1 MAEENLAA
9 KAHAKILNAWAMY
22 DWANSAFATVV
33 LTALLPVYYQS
44 VAGAGL
50 RPGLATAYWGYT
62 NSAALL
68 VAALLGP
75 LLGALAD
82 LRGTKKRYLAGFAA
96 LGISGTGLLVFAGQ
110 GQWLLASLFFILGNV
125 GFATANVFYD
135 ALLPHI
141 ATRDELDRVSAR
153 GFALGYLGGGLLLAA
168 CAAALYFAAPERVPA
183 VMRLCFL
190 AVAAWWAVFAI
201 PLLRH
206 VPEAPA
212 TATAAERARPPLR
225 VAFNRMGGTF
235 NEVRKY
241 RQVLLFLVALWLY
254 TDAIGTITK
263 MAVIVGAEIGIGQT
277 ALVGTILAIQFVA
290 APFSL
295 GFGRL
300 AEKVGPKRAILLGLV
315 VYAGVTVGA
324 LFMRTSLHFFLLGM
338 AIATAQG
345 GTQAMTRSLGARL
358 VPKQKTGEFFG
369 FVSVLLKF
377 AGILGPAL
385 FGIVGQLT
393 GSGQAG
399 FALVLVYLLLGMG
412 LLTKVNE
419 GEAIQL
425 AQAEEARLAAQ

>member
-1 MAEENLAA
+1 MDKE
-9 KAHAKILNAWAMY
+9 KAHRRILNAWALY
-22 DWANSAFATVV
+22 DWANSAFATVILV
-33 LTALLPVYYQS
+33 ALLPVYYHS
-44 VAGAGL
+44 VAAAGL

-68 VAALLGP
+68 AAALLGP

-82 LRGTKKRYLAGFAA
+82 LRGSKKRYLLTFAV
-96 LGISGTGLLVFAGQ
+96 LGATGTGLLVFAGQ
-110 GQWLLASLFFILGNV
+110 GQWLLASLFFIVGNV
-125 GFATANVFYD
+125 GFSTANVFYD
-135 ALLPHI
+135 ALLAHI
-141 ATRDELDRVSAR
+141 AERDELDRVSAR

-168 CAAALYFAAPERVPA
+168 CVAALYLAGPEGGPA
-183 VMRLCFL
+183 VMRLSFL
-190 AVAAWWAVFAI
+190 AVALWWAVFSI

-206 VPEAPA
+206 VPEAAA
-212 TATAAERARPPLR
+212 TASAAERARPPLR
-225 VAFNRMGGTF
+225 VALARLGGTF

-254 TDAIGTITK
+254 TDAIGSITK
-263 MAVIVGAEIGIGQT
+263 MAVIVGAEIGIQQS

-290 APFSL
+290 APFSFV
-295 GFGRL
+295 FGRL
-300 AEKVGPKRAILLGLV
+300 AERYGPKRAILLGLA
-315 VYAGVTVGA
+315 VYAAVTLGA
-324 LFMRTSLHFFLLGM
+324 LFMRTSLHFLLLGL

-358 VPKQKTGEFFG
+358 VPRQKTGEFFG

-399 FALVLVYLLLGMG
+399 FGLVLVYLLLGMV
-412 LLTKVNE
+412 LLAKVNE
-419 GEAIQL
+419 GEAMRL
-425 AQAEEARLAAQ
+425 AQAEEARLAAA